1 MTIMDKK
8 MVLSDAQAITFST
21 QTASTNFID
30 LGADSLYIGAG
41 TPLYLNVRVNTTFV
55 GGGESG
61 GSLTVHL
68 MDGAHTSGVCSGT
81 TLLSKTIVTSLLAK
95 GKSIMRVAIPNEG
108 YMRFLRLRYVNSRAT
123 TAFTAGAVDSFI
135 TGATP
140 ETNVGAT
147 T

>member
-1 MTIMDKK
+1 MTIMDKPL
-8 MVLSDAQAITFST
+8 VLSDAQAITKNT
-21 QTASTNFID
+21 RTASTNFID
-30 LGADSLYIGAG
+30 LGAASLYIGAG

-61 GSLTVHL
+61 TALTVHL

-81 TLLSKTIVTSLLAK
+81 TLLSKTITTSLLAK
-95 GKSIMRVAIPNEG
+95 GKSIMRVALPNEG
-108 YMRFLRLRYVNSRAT
+108 YMRFLRLRYVNSSAT
-123 TAFTAGAVDSFI
+123 TAWTAGAADAWI